1 MMHLKL
7 PNYTQEFVDAYVKH
21 MFRNYID
28 RIVSRY
34 FLKLLKKTYRKDL
47 ENTFGSCG
55 SNLIKSLI
63 KEYYL
68 QEDYFTEINKC
79 SNHHD
84 NSFEKLVYSIIGTRN
99 KKLLQKIRDN
109 RFSNYKTDIW
119 YNHFITTF
127 ELLINIRGKKIK
139 DLVEKIKNQ
148 HFASFYDYFKAL
160 ILLDPQSMESYVKD
174 SSNTGNGNCFKKIKN
189 LYNLSNLITISGK
202 AEKINTYM
210 VKKFIDSDDGI
221 NLLVCP
227 YCNRNYIN
235 TRDRFLGAEID
246 HFYNKDDYPMFS
258 ISLYNFI
265 PCCSICN
272 RIKSTQKLKI
282 NPYLRDNT
290 NKVKF
295 DLTRIE
301 NPNNPND
308 YIDYQIEI
316 KRDLDGNLHTLEETE
331 DLKNDLINILKLDEA
346 YKVHNIEVREM
357 VNRERE
363 YNEKYREDLKRMF
376 SKEEI
381 DIDKK
386 IDALIYGDII
396 FTSEDDLINK
406 SLGKFR
412 KDVYEKI
419 KGWRGT
425 N

>member
-1 MMHLKL
+1 MHLKL
-7 PNYTQEFVDAYVKH
+7 PNYPQEFVDAYVQFMISK
-21 MFRNYID
+21 YIESTD
-28 RIVSRY
+28 VEK
-34 FLKLLKKTYRKDL
+34 KLLSSFKKEIKKT
-47 ENTFGSCG
+47 FGYVG
-55 SNLIKSLI
+55 PKVIKSLI
-63 KEYYL
+63 REYCF
-68 QEDYFTEINKC
+68 QEDYFNAINNYPNQQDTRFGDYVSGK
-79 SNHHD
+79 
-84 NSFEKLVYSIIGTRN
+84 IGTKN
-99 KKLLQKIRDN
+99 KFIMQKIRDSLFN
-109 RFSNYKTDIW
+109 DYKREPW
-119 YNHFITTF
+119 YNNLITKF
-127 ELLINIRGKKIK
+127 EQLMNRRSQKIKNLVEEIKGRQFSSFAEYFEILILLEPQCMETYVNNIYSTVNKNYFKKIK
-139 DLVEKIKNQ
+139 DL
-148 HFASFYDYFKAL
+148 
-160 ILLDPQSMESYVKD
+160 
-174 SSNTGNGNCFKKIKN
+174 
-189 LYNLSNLITISGK
+189 YNLSQEITVMGEP
-202 AEKINTYM
+202 EKINTYM
-210 VKKFIDSDDGI
+210 IQNFIDSDSRG
-221 NLLVCP
+221 LLVCP

-235 TRDRFLGAEID
+235 TRDRLLGAEMD
-246 HFYNKDDYPMFS
+246 HFYNKDTFPMFS

-265 PCCSICN
+265 PSCSICN

-363 YNEKYREDLKRMF
+363 YNEKYREDLKNMF
-376 SKEEI
+376 SGEGIE
-381 DIDKK
+381 IDKK

-406 SLGKFR
+406 SLGKFK
-412 KDVYEKI
+412 KDAYEKI
-419 KGWRGT
+419 KGWRST

>member
-1 MMHLKL
+1 MHLKL
-7 PNYTQEFVDAYVKH
+7 PNYPQEFVDAYVQFMISK
-21 MFRNYID
+21 YIESTD
-28 RIVSRY
+28 VEK
-34 FLKLLKKTYRKDL
+34 KLLSSFKKEIKKT
-47 ENTFGSCG
+47 FGYVG
-55 SNLIKSLI
+55 PKVIKSLI
-63 KEYYL
+63 REYCF
-68 QEDYFTEINKC
+68 QEDYFNAIN
-79 SNHHD
+79 NYPNQQD
-84 NSFEKLVYSIIGTRN
+84 TSFGDYVSGKIGTKN
-99 KKLLQKIRDN
+99 KFIMQKIRDSLFN
-109 RFSNYKTDIW
+109 DYKREPW
-119 YNHFITTF
+119 YNNLITKF
-127 ELLINIRGKKIK
+127 EQLMNRRSQKIKNLVEEIKGRQFSSFAEYFEILILLEPQCMETYVNNIYSTVNKNYFKKIK
-139 DLVEKIKNQ
+139 DL
-148 HFASFYDYFKAL
+148 
-160 ILLDPQSMESYVKD
+160 
-174 SSNTGNGNCFKKIKN
+174 
-189 LYNLSNLITISGK
+189 YNLSQEITVMGEP
-202 AEKINTYM
+202 EKINTYM
-210 VKKFIDSDDGI
+210 IQNFIDSDSRG
-221 NLLVCP
+221 LLVCP

-235 TRDRFLGAEID
+235 TRDRLLGAEMD
-246 HFYNKDDYPMFS
+246 HFYNKDTFPMFS

-265 PCCSICN
+265 PSCSICN

-363 YNEKYREDLKRMF
+363 YNEKYREDLKNMF
-376 SKEEI
+376 SGEGIE
-381 DIDKK
+381 IDKK

-406 SLGKFR
+406 SLGKFK
-412 KDVYEKI
+412 KDAYEKI
-419 KGWRGT
+419 KGWRST

>member
-7 PNYTQEFVDAYVKH
+7 PNYPQEFVDAYVQFMISK
-21 MFRNYID
+21 YIESTD
-28 RIVSRY
+28 VEK
-34 FLKLLKKTYRKDL
+34 KLLSSFKKEIKKT
-47 ENTFGSCG
+47 FGYVG
-55 SNLIKSLI
+55 PKVIKSLI
-63 KEYYL
+63 REYCF
-68 QEDYFTEINKC
+68 QEDYFNAIN
-79 SNHHD
+79 NYPNQQD
-84 NSFEKLVYSIIGTRN
+84 TSFGDYVSGKIGTKN
-99 KKLLQKIRDN
+99 KFIMQKIRDSLFN
-109 RFSNYKTDIW
+109 DYKREPW
-119 YNHFITTF
+119 YNNLITKF
-127 ELLINIRGKKIK
+127 EQLMNRRSQKIKNLVEEIKGRQFSSFAEYFEILILLEPQCMETYVNNIYSTVNKNYFKKIK
-139 DLVEKIKNQ
+139 DL
-148 HFASFYDYFKAL
+148 
-160 ILLDPQSMESYVKD
+160 
-174 SSNTGNGNCFKKIKN
+174 
-189 LYNLSNLITISGK
+189 YNLSQEITVMGEP
-202 AEKINTYM
+202 EKINTYM
-210 VKKFIDSDDGI
+210 IQNFIDSDSRG
-221 NLLVCP
+221 LLVCP

-235 TRDRFLGAEID
+235 TRDRLLGAEMD
-246 HFYNKDDYPMFS
+246 HFYNKDTFPMFS

-265 PCCSICN
+265 PSCSICN

-363 YNEKYREDLKRMF
+363 YNEKYREDLKNMF
-376 SKEEI
+376 SGEGIE
-381 DIDKK
+381 IDKK
-386 IDALIYGDII
+386 IDALIYGDIV

-406 SLGKFR
+406 SLGKFK

-419 KGWRGT
+419 KGWRGI

>member
-7 PNYTQEFVDAYVKH
+7 PNYPQEFVDAYVQFMISK
-21 MFRNYID
+21 YIESTD
-28 RIVSRY
+28 VEK
-34 FLKLLKKTYRKDL
+34 KLLSSFKKEIKKT
-47 ENTFGSCG
+47 FGYVG
-55 SNLIKSLI
+55 PKVIKSLI
-63 KEYYL
+63 REYCF
-68 QEDYFTEINKC
+68 QEDYFNAIN
-79 SNHHD
+79 NYPNQQD
-84 NSFEKLVYSIIGTRN
+84 TSFGDYVSGKIGTKN
-99 KKLLQKIRDN
+99 KFIMQKIRDSLFN
-109 RFSNYKTDIW
+109 DYKREPW
-119 YNHFITTF
+119 YNNLITKF
-127 ELLINIRGKKIK
+127 EQLMNRRSQKIKNLVEEIKGRQFSSFAEYFEILILLEPQCMETYVNNIYSTVNKNYFKKIK
-139 DLVEKIKNQ
+139 DL
-148 HFASFYDYFKAL
+148 
-160 ILLDPQSMESYVKD
+160 
-174 SSNTGNGNCFKKIKN
+174 
-189 LYNLSNLITISGK
+189 YNLSQEITVMGEP
-202 AEKINTYM
+202 EKINTYM
-210 VKKFIDSDDGI
+210 IQNFIDSDSRG
-221 NLLVCP
+221 LLVCP

-235 TRDRFLGAEID
+235 TRDRLLGAEMD
-246 HFYNKDDYPMFS
+246 HFYNKDTFPMFS

-265 PCCSICN
+265 PSCSICN

-331 DLKNDLINILKLDEA
+331 DLKNDLINVLKLDEA

-363 YNEKYREDLKRMF
+363 YNEKYREDLKNMF
-376 SKEEI
+376 SGEGIE
-381 DIDKK
+381 IDKK

-406 SLGKFR
+406 SLGKFK
-412 KDVYEKI
+412 KDAYEKI
-419 KGWRGT
+419 KGWRST

>member
-7 PNYTQEFVDAYVKH
+7 PNYPQEFVDAYVQFMISK
-21 MFRNYID
+21 YIESTD
-28 RIVSRY
+28 VEK
-34 FLKLLKKTYRKDL
+34 KLLSSFKKEIKKT
-47 ENTFGSCG
+47 FGYVG
-55 SNLIKSLI
+55 PKVIKSLI
-63 KEYYL
+63 REYCF
-68 QEDYFTEINKC
+68 QEDYFNAIN
-79 SNHHD
+79 NYPNQQD
-84 NSFEKLVYSIIGTRN
+84 TSFGDYVSGKIGTKN
-99 KKLLQKIRDN
+99 KFIMQKIRDSLFN
-109 RFSNYKTDIW
+109 DYKREPW
-119 YNHFITTF
+119 YNNLITKF
-127 ELLINIRGKKIK
+127 EQLMNRRSQKIKNLVEEIKGRQFSSFAEYFEILILLEPQCMETYVNNIYSTVNKNYFKKIK
-139 DLVEKIKNQ
+139 DL
-148 HFASFYDYFKAL
+148 
-160 ILLDPQSMESYVKD
+160 
-174 SSNTGNGNCFKKIKN
+174 
-189 LYNLSNLITISGK
+189 YNLSQEITVMGEP
-202 AEKINTYM
+202 EKINTYM
-210 VKKFIDSDDGI
+210 IQNFIDSDSRG
-221 NLLVCP
+221 LLVCP

-235 TRDRFLGAEID
+235 TRDRLLGAEMD
-246 HFYNKDDYPMFS
+246 HFYNKDTFPMFS

-265 PCCSICN
+265 PSCSICN

-363 YNEKYREDLKRMF
+363 YNEKYREDLKNMF
-376 SKEEI
+376 SGEGIE
-381 DIDKK
+381 IDKK

-406 SLGKFR
+406 SLGKFK
-412 KDVYEKI
+412 KDAYEKI
-419 KGWRGT
+419 KGWRST